1 MIIYFSDIKY
11 THRDVMYHVF
21 DCDPYLAMNL
31 RELLMM
37 KIPLLPSI
45 KRERN
50 STKYYLKKIKERAHW
65 TYYDI
70 DHFRYMFKSGIYWKV
85 EDYAV
90 PALLLTKYLRLAFT
104 YRWLRCSGI
113 PYCEYFPNEGRYC
126 IDISYS
132 PYIGDTVYACVNM
145 GIKGEWLEFS
155 FNNQTLISFN
165 ERRDTLTLEGVEIP
179 SGLEK
184 LSMFEIS
191 ELRNDPDLKRWNDIV
206 NPIYNL
212 YYDPIKDLLWKL
224 HDYAQD
230 FTQTYHGEPR
240 DPS

>member
-31 RELLMM
+31 RELPMM
-37 KIPLLPSI
+37 KIPPLPSI

-50 STKYYLKKIKERAHW
+50 STKYYLKKIKERAYW

-90 PALLLTKYLRLAFT
+90 PALLLTKYLKLAFT
-104 YRWLRCSGI
+104 YRWLRCSGV
-113 PYCEYFPNEGRYC
+113 PYCECYPKEGRYC

-145 GIKGEWLEFS
+145 GIEGDWLEFS
-155 FNNQTLISFN
+155 INNQTLISFN
-165 ERRDTLTLEGVEIP
+165 ERQHTLILEGVDIP
-179 SGLEK
+179 SG
-184 LSMFEIS
+184 I
-191 ELRNDPDLKRWNDIV
+191 N

-212 YYDPIKDLLWKL
+212 YCDPLKGLLWKL

-230 FTQTYHGEPR
+230 FTQTYQGIPR
-240 DPS
+240 GPIDEHFLMMSD